1 MTQPL
6 VMSQHVQT
14 KDAYAM
20 VHVKPVLVLSHS
32 VIYASIVN
40 AMTVQTTQLALAQSV
55 WLTQQKAVEHVLAM
69 QDSLD

>member
-6 VMSQHVQT
+6 VMSQHVQI

-40 AMTVQTTQLALAQSV
+40 AMTVQIMQLALAPSV
-55 WLTQQKAVEHVLAM
+55 
-69 QDSLD
+69 